1 MVDLGKL
8 KITIDTGADEAKK
21 ELSSLGDNVQK
32 QEGKMSKSMSNIAK
46 GVIAAFSVR
55 AIINFGKKT
64 VEASAELQAMEA
76 QFDQVFKGEE
86 NTQALDRINN
96 QVEDLGINADRL
108 TSSWN
113 SFGGQVKGAGMDSEM
128 ALEAVDKAT
137 RLAADSA
144 AFYDKSLEESSASLA
159 SFMKGNFAAG
169 DAIGVFTNAKQMDVK
184 ANEMYDKSWADLTES
199 ERQWLLLDTVDKTYE
214 MNGAMGQASR
224 EAGSYE
230 NVMGNLRATFE
241 RLYATIGEPI
251 LEAFLVVVQ
260 NVTAWIE
267 GNMPLIETTINSI
280 FEGIKTT
287 WDNVLSPVLTILWD
301 ILKGIVQWVADNWGT
316 VETIFRGVFE
326 AIKFVWDNVL
336 SPTLGALWDIFE
348 DIIIIVEDNFPAIQ
362 KTVETVFGGI
372 GKAVE
377 IVTGIFWGVV
387 DAIKAAIDW
396 LSSWNNKEVQ
406 QKRVDATADAR
417 YDGSHADGLDYVP
430 FDNYKAILHK
440 GEKVLTAKDNT
451 DLGGKMSEM
460 INAVKSL
467 ESTLVKKD
475 MSVNIGE
482 ETIGK
487 TAIKYA
493 NERNKITGEFAF
505 NV

>member
-267 GNMPLIETTINSI
+267 SNMPLIETTINSI

-301 ILKGIVQWVADNWGT
+301 ILKGIVQWVVDNWGT

-377 IVTGIFWGVV
+377 TVTNIFWGVV
-387 DAIKAAIDW
+387 NAIKTAIEW
-396 LSSWNNKEVQ
+396 LGSWNNKEVKE
-406 QKRVDATADAR
+406 KRVNATADAR